1 MKTTDDLYLELL
13 DKINDNEYTNEE
25 KDLINK
31 AYTYATKVHQGMVR
45 KNGDAY
51 IAHPLNVAI
60 IVANLNSDAITVI
73 AALLHETIT
82 HGDATLEDLEE
93 NFGVQVRG
101 IIESLMK
108 INKLHL
114 TDDSES
120 SAINLRKILVAL
132 SEDVRV
138 IIIKLASRL
147 HNLRTREGLEPDLQ
161 VLKAKETKNVL
172 IPIAHRLGINQLK
185 SELEDL
191 TFRILNPEL
200 YDQIESELP
209 VPRKELEEMLH
220 EAMDE
225 ISDLLRDNNISFDIK
240 CRVKSVNS
248 IDNKFRSGHTWKNI
262 YDILGIRIICE
273 EIPDCYLIIG
283 LIHSKFKPIP
293 KRFKDYIAMPK
304 NNSYQSL
311 HTGIYGPE
319 NLPLEVQVRT
329 KEMNEIAEHGIA
341 SHWSYKEHGTKAA
354 QSIMEQKLS
363 LFRTMIEENADEEE
377 VKNTIDTELL
387 SDSIYI
393 NTPKGDVVE
402 LPKDSTPI
410 DFAYRI
416 HSKVGDTTVG
426 AIVNGEIVTL
436 DYKLQ
441 DGDEV
446 KIMTDQNSTP
456 KLDWLNIATTTQAK
470 SKIKSYFSKQ
480 DRENYITRG
489 KDLLEKELRKRNIAI
504 KEALSEDNINKLIDD
519 LRVSDYEEIL
529 LNIGSL
535 RYTPVYIV
543 DLIYNNKENVED
555 AFLDKISRQVT
566 TKTNYA
572 NDIIVSGMDDLLV
585 NLASCCRPIYGDEII
600 GYITK
605 GRGITV
611 HKKECAN
618 IQDLNERLID
628 VKWNDRNEND
638 KKYISHIKVF
648 TNETKTSLMDIV
660 AKATSRN
667 IQMTSINEKSI
678 NDRIVYDLLIRV
690 SSKEDLDLFI
700 NDLEML
706 KFVDSVKR
714 F

>member
-31 AYTYATKVHQGMVR
+31 AYTFATKIHQGMVR

-60 IVANLNSDAITVI
+60 IVANLNSDAITVV
-73 AALLHETIT
+73 AALLHEVIT
-82 HGDATLEDLEE
+82 HGDTTLETLEE
-93 NFGVQVRG
+93 EFGVQVRG

-225 ISDLLRDNNISFDIK
+225 ISDLLRDNNISFEIK

-283 LIHSKFKPIP
+283 LIHSK
-293 KRFKDYIAMPK
+293 
-304 NNSYQSL
+304 
-311 HTGIYGPE
+311 
-319 NLPLEVQVRT
+319 
-329 KEMNEIAEHGIA
+329 
-341 SHWSYKEHGTKAA
+341 
-354 QSIMEQKLS
+354 
-363 LFRTMIEENADEEE
+363 
-377 VKNTIDTELL
+377 
-387 SDSIYI
+387 
-393 NTPKGDVVE
+393 
-402 LPKDSTPI
+402 
-410 DFAYRI
+410 
-416 HSKVGDTTVG
+416 TV
-426 AIVNGEIVTL
+426 A
-436 DYKLQ
+436 
-441 DGDEV
+441 
-446 KIMTDQNSTP
+446 
-456 KLDWLNIATTTQAK
+456 
-470 SKIKSYFSKQ
+470 
-480 DRENYITRG
+480 
-489 KDLLEKELRKRNIAI
+489 
-504 KEALSEDNINKLIDD
+504 
-519 LRVSDYEEIL
+519 
-529 LNIGSL
+529 
-535 RYTPVYIV
+535 
-543 DLIYNNKENVED
+543 
-555 AFLDKISRQVT
+555 
-566 TKTNYA
+566 
-572 NDIIVSGMDDLLV
+572 
-585 NLASCCRPIYGDEII
+585 
-600 GYITK
+600 
-605 GRGITV
+605 
-611 HKKECAN
+611 
-618 IQDLNERLID
+618 RLC
-628 VKWNDRNEND
+628 
-638 KKYISHIKVF
+638 
-648 TNETKTSLMDIV
+648 T
-660 AKATSRN
+660 
-667 IQMTSINEKSI
+667 
-678 NDRIVYDLLIRV
+678 VYDR
-690 SSKEDLDLFI
+690 
-700 NDLEML
+700 
-706 KFVDSVKR
+706 
-714 F
+714 